1 MKKITK
7 ILMTSLLMIA
17 MSLPMSAIDITVGG
31 KVRNYLEYIPANLG
45 TNRPLLISCH
55 GMNQDAAYQKGMLA
69 IESVA
74 DTAKFAVVFPN
85 GINKG
90 WDINGDTDINFILA
104 LIDRMAAQYQIDR
117 NRVYLSGFS
126 MGGMLTYH
134 AMNLIADKIAAF
146 APISGY
152 PLSGGTFTSSR
163 PIPIIHTHGNADD
176 VCVFSKVQGILDGW
190 IKRNNCPATEIKT
203 TAYKGARGVT
213 RHYWGPGD
221 KGVEVVLME
230 LDGKGH
236 WISNDGI
243 KTGEEIWNFCKRYSL
258 KGALPTA
265 QIEYPRSGH
274 VFVCYG
280 GNTAVD
286 SITVKAKAEID
297 SGKIAK
303 VQYYNGSILL
313 GSSTDAPYQFV
324 WKRVKA
330 GQHVLKV
337 IATDTISNTAMTYS
351 IFSVTAP
358 QSEYNL
364 SSGFSTAGSIPAGWT
379 TYDGADKRVG
389 ALTDMTNGCRTIA
402 LTGAT
407 RDFDNALYF
416 RNTTGK
422 SGDGVASYGAVGSL
436 ADMRLSEGYYTLQFT
451 AAHWNNA
458 FADVVTAQVTDAKT
472 GQVIANTEVAPTA
485 NLANSAATSF
495 SGTTPTTLQF
505 HITSDTPVVITFQ
518 TADKLWADAL
528 ITNIKLLR
536 STTDPATAVS
546 AATVSD
552 KKLIGTEYR
561 NLQGSVVA
569 HPRGLVFRTLT
580 YLDGS
585 RKTEKVIR

>member
-55 GMNQDAAYQKGMLA
+55 GMNQDAAYQKGMLS

-90 WDINGDTDINFILA
+90 WDISGDTDINFILA

-152 PLSGGTFTSSR
+152 PLYGGTFTSSR

-190 IKRNNCPATEIKT
+190 IKRNNCPTTEIKT

-265 QIEYPRSGH
+265 QIEYPRNGH
-274 VFVCYG
+274 VFVRYG

-286 SITVKAKAEID
+286 SITVRAKAEID

-330 GQHVLKV
+330 GQHALKV
-337 IATDTISNTAMTYS
+337 IATDTIGNTAMTYS

-358 QSEYNL
+358 QTEYNL
-364 SSGFSTAGSIPAGWT
+364 SSGFSTAGSIPVGWT

-389 ALTDMTNGCRTIA
+389 GLTDMTNGCRTIA

-422 SGDGVASYGAVGSL
+422 SGDGVASYGAEGSL

-458 FADVVTAQVTDAKT
+458 FADVITVQVTDAKT
-472 GQVIANTEVAPTA
+472 GQVIASTEVAPTA

-495 SGTTPTTLQF
+495 SGTTPSTLQF
-505 HITSDTPVVITFQ
+505 HITVDTPVVITFQ

-546 AATVSD
+546 AVTVSD
-552 KKLIGTEYR
+552 KKLIGTAYR
-561 NLQGSVVA
+561 NLQGSVVV
-569 HPRGLVFRTLT
+569 HPRGLVFRTQT
-580 YLDGS
+580 YQDGS
-585 RKTEKVIR
+585 SKTEKMIR